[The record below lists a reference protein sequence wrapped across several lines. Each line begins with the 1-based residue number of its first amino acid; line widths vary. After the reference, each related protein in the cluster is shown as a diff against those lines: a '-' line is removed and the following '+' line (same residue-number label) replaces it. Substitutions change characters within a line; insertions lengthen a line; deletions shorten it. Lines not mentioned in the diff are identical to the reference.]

1 MPLEKLTRTTPKR
14 RLTRMNIATH
24 FHKKETTL
32 VQPSLTQGPVRSL
45 PSLASVAQPEWP
57 SPQSQSLSRSYGSI
71 LPTSLTYVIL
81 SARGFSPWRPAAD
94 MGTTLHEIYTPLLQ
108 IFKGQRKRFE
118 WHKTCATFSG
128 RFPYLRANRFQ
139 GTHFP
144 RQPLNKKRQL
154 SPKLAPTSLDSFVLP
169 HKLRSNPRRPKHSTL
184 RSKVRDY

>member
-1 MPLEKLTRTTPKR
+1 
-14 RLTRMNIATH
+14 MNIATH

-94 MGTTLHEIYTPLLQ
+94 MGTTLHDIYTPLLQ

-139 GTHFP
+139 GTHFL

-169 HKLRSNPRRPKHSTL
+169 HKLRSNPRRHKHSTL

>member
-1 MPLEKLTRTTPKR
+1 MKPGPQSNDNPR
-14 RLTRMNIATH
+14 RPVNGTGFDPRGTC
-24 FHKKETTL
+24 
-32 VQPSLTQGPVRSL
+32 PGPPVDTA
-45 PSLASVAQPEWP
+45 ASCAKPDRP
-57 SPQSQSLSRSYGSI
+57 NPQSQSLSRSYGSN
-71 LPTSLTYVIL
+71 LPTSLTYIIL
-81 SARGFSPWRPAAD
+81 STRGCSPWRPAAD

-139 GTHFP
+139 GTHFL

>member
-169 HKLRSNPRRPKHSTL
+169 HKLRSNPRRPVSYTHL
-184 RSKVRDY
+184 RAHET